1 MSAALARP
9 VIAPSDRLALTLC
22 CAIVVHATVILGV
35 SFSPPSERPLDRP
48 LDVILVH
55 QKSPEKPKEADILA
69 QAAHE
74 GGGDS
79 AENVRPAT
87 PFTAPFPEQRADIAA
102 APPPGRP
109 SRLDTMVEPAPPSRE
124 PPAAAQGIDRKP
136 RADRL
141 TAAKKKA
148 PAVKPEARPAEQSD
162 PAIVKAPVP
171 DAEALINRSLAM
183 ASLNAE
189 IAQRLEARAKRPRRK
204 FISAST
210 REYKYAAYME
220 AWRVKVE
227 RIGNLN
233 YPEVARRHNLT
244 GSLILDV
251 ALKPDGSIT
260 DIAVRRA
267 SGYKLLDEA
276 AIQIVKLSSPFAAF
290 PRDIEAEVDIL
301 HITRTWQFLT
311 NYRLTSN

>member
-1 MSAALARP
+1 VSAALPRP

-35 SFSPPSERPLDRP
+35 SFSPPSQKPLDRP

-55 QKSPEKPKEADILA
+55 QKSPEKPKEAEVLA
-69 QAAHE
+69 QAAQQ

-109 SRLDTMVEPAPPSRE
+109 SRLDTVVEPTPPSRE
-124 PPAAAQGIDRKP
+124 PPSAAKP
-136 RADRL
+136 RADRI

-148 PAVKPEARPAEQSD
+148 AKPEARPAERD
-162 PAIVKAPVP
+162 PAIVKAPTL
-171 DAEALINRSLAM
+171 DAEALINRSLEM

-204 FISAST
+204 FISAT
-210 REYKYAAYME
+210 THEHKYAAYME

-276 AIQIVKLSSPFAAF
+276 AIRIVNLSSPFAPF
-290 PRDIEAEVDIL
+290 PRDIEAECDIL
-301 HITRTWQFLT
+301 HITRTWQFLS

>member
-22 CAIVVHATVILGV
+22 CAIVVHAIVILGV
-35 SFSPPSERPLDRP
+35 SFSPPSPRPLDRS

-55 QKSPEKPKEADILA
+55 QKSPEKPKEAEVLA
-69 QAAHE
+69 QAAHK

-109 SRLDTMVEPAPPSRE
+109 SRLDTVVTPTPPSRE
-124 PPAAAQGIDRKP
+124 PPSAAKP
-136 RADRL
+136 RPDRL
-141 TAAKKKA
+141 TAATKKA
-148 PAVKPEARPAEQSD
+148 PAAKARPAEESD
-162 PAIVKAPVP
+162 PVIVKAPTP

-204 FISAST
+204 FISAT
-210 REYKYAAYME
+210 THEHKYAAYME

-267 SGYKLLDEA
+267 SGYKLLDQA
-276 AIQIVKLSSPFAAF
+276 AIQIVKLSSPFAPF
-290 PRDIEAEVDIL
+290 PRDIEAECDIL

-311 NYRLTSN
+311 SYRLTSN